1 MFQQMSHGG
10 NGTATGL
17 LLQIKQF
24 NFVTACLVLQK
35 CFSLS
40 RHASEDL
47 QNEGMDLLTAVV
59 AIQDL
64 KSAYQAMRSKDELNK
79 LISNSRLFA
88 NESQSTLPA
97 SEIATPPSKRRRC
110 LPTRFRDGQT
120 IMTGSISLPWNYS
133 EDDGDSVAYR
143 LRQNFFILFLTNCC
157 LDWTLDKRFSDQACD
172 LLSDAAAFY
181 PQHLSPTNVHK
192 VENLAKFYKL
202 DEKLVRQQYLLFS
215 QLIIYKNWKLD
226 YENHQKNSTKTCWMC
241 LPTLLKLFGQNN
253 LHHLYTDLF
262 RMIVIVATLP
272 VTVASCERAHSK
284 VKLINNYLRVTMSS
298 ERVED
303 LVEISC
309 ERDISDSIT
318 LDRMVEAFKLAGERR
333 LKL

>member
-1 MFQQMSHGG
+1 MDDFPKRDALYNEHVKQKQITSGKTALHALSDTRWTARSDDLDTIMNVYPALLSMFQQMSHGG
-10 NGTATGL
+10 NGTATAL

-40 RHASEDL
+40 RHASEYL
-47 QNEGMDLLTAVV
+47 QNEEMDLLTAVV

-64 KSAYQAMRSKDELNK
+64 KSAYQAMRSEDELNK

-88 NESQSTLPA
+88 NETQSTLPA
-97 SEIATPPSKRRRC
+97 SEIATTPPKRHRC

-120 IMTGSISLPWNYS
+120 IMTGSNSLPWNYS
-133 EDDGDSVAYR
+133 EDDGDSVAYC
-143 LRQNFFILFLTNCC
+143 LRQNLVYPFLDK
-157 LDWTLDKRFSDQACD
+157 LLSKLDKRFSDQACD

-202 DEKLVRQQYLLFS
+202 DEKLVGQQYLLFS
-215 QLIIYKNWKLD
+215 QSIILQKL
-226 YENHQKNSTKTCWMC
+226 EVGLRKSSKKSTKTCWMC

-253 LHHLYTDLF
+253 LSLVYRLISYDCNCGNF
-262 RMIVIVATLP
+262 
-272 VTVASCERAHSK
+272 ASDRG
-284 VKLINNYLRVTMSS
+284 LLRTCS
-298 ERVED
+298 
-303 LVEISC
+303 
-309 ERDISDSIT
+309 
-318 LDRMVEAFKLAGERR
+318 
-333 LKL
+333 

>member
-1 MFQQMSHGG
+1 MS
-10 NGTATGL
+10 
-17 LLQIKQF
+17 
-24 NFVTACLVLQK
+24 
-35 CFSLS
+35 
-40 RHASEDL
+40 E
-47 QNEGMDLLTAVV
+47 
-59 AIQDL
+59 
-64 KSAYQAMRSKDELNK
+64 
-79 LISNSRLFA
+79 
-88 NESQSTLPA
+88 
-97 SEIATPPSKRRRC
+97 
-110 LPTRFRDGQT
+110 
-120 IMTGSISLPWNYS
+120 
-133 EDDGDSVAYR
+133 
-143 LRQNFFILFLTNCC
+143 
-157 LDWTLDKRFSDQACD
+157 LDKRFSDQACD

-202 DEKLVRQQYLLFS
+202 AEKLVGQQYFLFS
-215 QLIIYKNWKLD
+215 QSIIYNNWKLD

-272 VTVASCERAHSK
+272 VTVASC
-284 VKLINNYLRVTMSS
+284 KLINNYLRVTISS
-298 ERVED
+298 ERLED

-309 ERDISDSIT
+309 ELDISDSIT

>member
-1 MFQQMSHGG
+1 
-10 NGTATGL
+10 
-17 LLQIKQF
+17 
-24 NFVTACLVLQK
+24 
-35 CFSLS
+35 
-40 RHASEDL
+40 
-47 QNEGMDLLTAVV
+47 MDFLTAIV

-64 KSAYQAMRSKDELNK
+64 KSAYQARRSEDKLNK
-79 LISNSRLFA
+79 LISKFKTFCKRNSIT
-88 NESQSTLPA
+88 SPA
-97 SEIATPPSKRRRC
+97 SEIATPSPKRRRC

-120 IMTGSISLPWNYS
+120 IMTASNSLAWNYS
-133 EDDGDSVAYR
+133 DDSDSVAYR
-143 LRQNFFILFLTNCC
+143 FRQNFFYPF
-157 LDWTLDKRFSDQACD
+157 LDKLLSELDKGFSDQACD

-192 VENLAKFYKL
+192 IENLAKFYKL
-202 DEKLVRQQYLLFS
+202 DGKLVGQQYLLFS
-215 QLIIYKNWKLD
+215 QSIIYKNWKLD

-272 VTVASCERAHSK
+272 VTVASCKRAHSK

-298 ERVED
+298 ERLKD
-303 LVEISC
+303 FVEINC